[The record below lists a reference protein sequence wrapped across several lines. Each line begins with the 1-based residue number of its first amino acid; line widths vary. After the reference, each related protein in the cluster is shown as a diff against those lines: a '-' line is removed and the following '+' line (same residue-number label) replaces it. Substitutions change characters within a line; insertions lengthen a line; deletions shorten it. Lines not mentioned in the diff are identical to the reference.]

1 MLESRIHRFSRLSR
15 ITAAGLACTW
25 QYCAHPPGGG
35 RDLRTPSP
43 AFESRP
49 DSAPRA
55 TINQRPYASLY
66 WDLLIRLA
74 SSLKPIFHNQGC
86 TIMEEREP
94 LMDQYGIR
102 TRLNV
107 EGKTIK
113 FEIVLEGRVRL
124 DPPSPEDTVC
134 AVPCLTLVDMACS
147 KLLANSD
154 RWNDD
159 GVFSRDLLDLAH
171 LPLKP
176 NQLINALSKAEG
188 AYGESV
194 QKDLIESLE
203 RLLGRAGWL
212 ERCRQALKI
221 EEPKAVLWQKL
232 IGLKRQLPV

>member
-1 MLESRIHRFSRLSR
+1 MFRRDHHRRIAEVLLQLDPRVLGERGCLF
-15 ITAAGLACTW
+15 
-25 QYCAHPPGGG
+25 GGG
-35 RDLRTPSP
+35 TVIALRYGEFRESVDNDFLVSNLEGYRDLR
-43 AFESRP
+43 
-49 DSAPRA
+49 
-55 TINQRPYASLY
+55 QM
-66 WDLLIRLA
+66 IRQA
-74 SSLKPIFHNQGC
+74 SSLKPIFHNHRC

-134 AVPCLTLVDMACS
+134 TVSCLTLVDMACS
-147 KLLANSD
+147 KLLADSD

-171 LPLKP
+171 LPLKQ

-194 QKDLIESLE
+194 QKDLIQSLE
-203 RLLGRAGWL
+203 RLLGRDGWL
-212 ERCRQALKI
+212 ERCREALKI
-221 EEPKAVLWQKL
+221 EEPKAVIWQKL
-232 IGLKRQLPV
+232 IGLKRQIPA

>member
-1 MLESRIHRFSRLSR
+1 
-15 ITAAGLACTW
+15 
-25 QYCAHPPGGG
+25 
-35 RDLRTPSP
+35 
-43 AFESRP
+43 
-49 DSAPRA
+49 
-55 TINQRPYASLY
+55 
-66 WDLLIRLA
+66 
-74 SSLKPIFHNQGC
+74 
-86 TIMEEREP
+86 MEEREP

-107 EGKTIK
+107 EGETIK

-134 AVPCLTLVDMACS
+134 TVSCLTLADMACS

-194 QKDLIESLE
+194 QKDLIQSLE
-203 RLLGRAGWL
+203 RLLGRASGFHPDGHLLVGERRTRPSQPAGLPRQRVRATSAHCL
-212 ERCRQALKI
+212 ESLWRCERSRHPAQTLP
-221 EEPKAVLWQKL
+221 PKLGGQHTACLARSGHCCQ
-232 IGLKRQLPV
+232 RA

>member
-1 MLESRIHRFSRLSR
+1 MFRRDHHRRIAEVLLQLDPRMLGERGCLF
-15 ITAAGLACTW
+15 
-25 QYCAHPPGGG
+25 GGG
-35 RDLRTPSP
+35 TAIALRYGEFRESVDIDFLVSNLEGYRDLRQ
-43 AFESRP
+43 
-49 DSAPRA
+49 
-55 TINQRPYASLY
+55 I
-66 WDLLIRLA
+66 IRQA

-107 EGKTIK
+107 EGETIK

-134 AVPCLTLVDMACS
+134 TVSCLTLVDMACS

-194 QKDLIESLE
+194 QKDLIQSLE

-232 IGLKRQLPV
+232 IGLKRQIPV

>member
-1 MLESRIHRFSRLSR
+1 MFRREHHRRIAKVLLQLDPRVLGERGCLF
-15 ITAAGLACTW
+15 
-25 QYCAHPPGGG
+25 GGG
-35 RDLRTPSP
+35 TAIALRYGE
-43 AFESRP
+43 FRESVDIDFLVSNLEGYREL
-49 DSAPRA
+49 R
-55 TINQRPYASLY
+55 QM
-66 WDLLIRLA
+66 IRQA
-74 SSLKPIFHNQGC
+74 SSLKPIFLNHGC

-107 EGKTIK
+107 EGVTLK

-134 AVPCLTLVDMACS
+134 TVSCLTLVDMACS

-176 NQLINALSKAEG
+176 NQLLNALSKAEG

-203 RLLGRAGWL
+203 RLLGRDGWL
-212 ERCRQALKI
+212 ERCRQALK
-221 EEPKAVLWQKL
+221 
-232 IGLKRQLPV
+232 

>member
-1 MLESRIHRFSRLSR
+1 MFRRDHHRRIAEVLLQLDPRMLGERGCLF
-15 ITAAGLACTW
+15 
-25 QYCAHPPGGG
+25 GGG
-35 RDLRTPSP
+35 TAIALRYGEFRESVDIDFLVSNLEGYRDLR
-43 AFESRP
+43 
-49 DSAPRA
+49 
-55 TINQRPYASLY
+55 QM
-66 WDLLIRLA
+66 IRHA
-74 SSLKPIFHNQGC
+74 SSLKPIFHNQGY

-113 FEIVLEGRVRL
+113 FEIILEGRVRL
-124 DPPSPEDTVC
+124 DPPSPEDNVCTVS
-134 AVPCLTLVDMACS
+134 CLTLVDMACS

-194 QKDLIESLE
+194 QKDLIQSLE

-232 IGLKRQLPV
+232 IGLKRQIPA

>member
-1 MLESRIHRFSRLSR
+1 MFRRDHHRRIAEVLLKIDPRILGERGCLFAGGTAIALRYGEFRESVDIDFLVSSLE
-15 ITAAGLACTW
+15 G
-25 QYCAHPPGGG
+25 Y
-35 RDLRTPSP
+35 RDLR
-43 AFESRP
+43 
-49 DSAPRA
+49 
-55 TINQRPYASLY
+55 QM
-66 WDLLIRLA
+66 IRQA
-74 SSLKPIFHNQGC
+74 SSLKPIFHNHRC

-124 DPPSPEDTVC
+124 DPPGPEDTVC

-159 GVFSRDLLDLAH
+159 GVFSRDLLELAH

-194 QKDLIESLE
+194 QKDLIQSLE
-203 RLLGRAGWL
+203 RLLGRDGWL
-212 ERCRQALKI
+212 ERCREALKI

-232 IGLKRQLPV
+232 IGLKRQIHA

>member
-1 MLESRIHRFSRLSR
+1 MFRRDHHRRIAKVLLQLDPRMLVERGCLF
-15 ITAAGLACTW
+15 
-25 QYCAHPPGGG
+25 GGG
-35 RDLRTPSP
+35 TAIALRYGE
-43 AFESRP
+43 FRESVDIDFLVSNLEGYREL
-49 DSAPRA
+49 R
-55 TINQRPYASLY
+55 QM
-66 WDLLIRLA
+66 IRQA
-74 SSLKPIFHNQGC
+74 SSLKPIFHNQGY

-107 EGKTIK
+107 EGETIK

-124 DPPSPEDTVC
+124 DPPGPEDSVCTVS
-134 AVPCLTLVDMACS
+134 CLTLADMACS

-171 LPLKP
+171 LPLKQ
-176 NQLINALSKAEG
+176 NQLLNALSKAEG

-203 RLLGRAGWL
+203 RLLGRDGWL

-221 EEPKAVLWQKL
+221 EEPKAVLWQML
-232 IGLKRQLPV
+232 MRLKRQIPN

>member
-1 MLESRIHRFSRLSR
+1 MFRRDHHRRIAEVLLQLDPRVLGERGCLFGSGTAIALRYGEFRESVDIDFLVSNLE
-15 ITAAGLACTW
+15 G
-25 QYCAHPPGGG
+25 Y
-35 RDLRTPSP
+35 RDLRHM
-43 AFESRP
+43 
-49 DSAPRA
+49 
-55 TINQRPYASLY
+55 
-66 WDLLIRLA
+66 IRQA
-74 SSLKPIFHNQGC
+74 SSLKPIFYNQAC

-107 EGKTIK
+107 GGKTIK

-134 AVPCLTLVDMACS
+134 TVSCLTLVDMACS

-159 GVFSRDLLDLAH
+159 GIFSRDLLDLAH
-171 LPLKP
+171 LPLKQ
-176 NQLINALSKAEG
+176 NQLLNALSKAEG

-221 EEPKAVLWQKL
+221 EDPKAVLWQKL
-232 IGLKRQLPV
+232 LGLKRQIPA

>member
-1 MLESRIHRFSRLSR
+1 MFRREHHRWIAKVLLQLDPRVLGERGCLF
-15 ITAAGLACTW
+15 
-25 QYCAHPPGGG
+25 GGG
-35 RDLRTPSP
+35 TAIALRYGE
-43 AFESRP
+43 FRESVDIDFLVSNLEGYREL
-49 DSAPRA
+49 R
-55 TINQRPYASLY
+55 QM
-66 WDLLIRLA
+66 IRQA
-74 SSLKPIFHNQGC
+74 SSLKPIFLNQGC

-107 EGKTIK
+107 EGETLK

-124 DPPSPEDTVC
+124 DPPGPEDSVCTVS
-134 AVPCLTLVDMACS
+134 CLTLADMACS

-154 RWNDD
+154 CWNDD

-171 LPLKP
+171 LPLKQ
-176 NQLINALSKAEG
+176 NQLLNALSKAEG

-203 RLLGRAGWL
+203 RLLGRDGWL

-232 IGLKRQLPV
+232 IGLKRQIPA

>member
-1 MLESRIHRFSRLSR
+1 MFRRDHHRRIAEVLLQLDPRVLGERGCLFAGGTAIALRYEEFRESVDIDFLVTNLEGYRE
-15 ITAAGLACTW
+15 
-25 QYCAHPPGGG
+25 
-35 RDLRTPSP
+35 LRQMIRQ
-43 AFESRP
+43 A
-49 DSAPRA
+49 
-55 TINQRPYASLY
+55 NSLQ
-66 WDLLIRLA
+66 
-74 SSLKPIFHNQGC
+74 PIFHNQGC

-124 DPPSPEDTVC
+124 DPPGPEDTVC

-171 LPLKP
+171 LPLKT

-194 QKDLIESLE
+194 QKDLIQSLE

-232 IGLKRQLPV
+232 IGLKRQIPA